1 MKFYNDY
8 GEHIRRGQIKQKLR
22 ELITGEVIDAAISCK
37 IDEIEVPAEP
47 STYLEKVKAF
57 IGGMARFSAA

>member
-22 ELITGEVIDAAISCK
+22 ELIIGEVVDAAIYSK
-37 IDEIEVPAEP
+37 IDEIEIPAKP
-47 STYLEKVKAF
+47 SIYSEKRKHF
-57 IGGMARFSAA
+57 WKT